1 MSEYTVR
8 ATLTVTGDEADRAK
22 IQAGL
27 DAGLKELPAVAIPP
41 GGAVPVTW
49 RLRRSGVMTPLR
61 NCVIV
66 IFPEWVFDEHSGRP
80 PSRHALSL

>member
-27 DAGLKELPAVAIPP
+27 DAGLKELPAVAARYGFTISDARAEIEDGP
-41 GGAVPVTW
+41 A
-49 RLRRSGVMTPLR
+49 S
-61 NCVIV
+61 
-66 IFPEWVFDEHSGRP
+66 
-80 PSRHALSL
+80 